1 MKIIQYS
8 LIPISIVLLYTFS
21 GCYGF
26 FNKCHPDYNFIRE
39 GGHQFELYDY
49 YTEER
54 LLGILSKY
62 HRDTVKIYDA
72 DGHIFFGGPVE
83 LDGRISFELLTLD
96 DYKVLNE
103 LIVRELY
110 LYLNHEDI
118 DTLRYEFE
126 MRNNDCDHQV
136 YYYTKLTYN
145 DSVYI
150 DEYNK
155 RFRFVRLYKK

>member
-1 MKIIQYS
+1 MKIIRYS
-8 LIPISIVLLYTFS
+8 LIPISIVSLYTFS
-21 GCYGF
+21 GCDGF
-26 FNKCHPDYNFIRE
+26 FNKCHPDYDFIRE
-39 GGHQFELYDY
+39 GRHQFELYDY

-54 LLGILSKY
+54 LLGILAKY